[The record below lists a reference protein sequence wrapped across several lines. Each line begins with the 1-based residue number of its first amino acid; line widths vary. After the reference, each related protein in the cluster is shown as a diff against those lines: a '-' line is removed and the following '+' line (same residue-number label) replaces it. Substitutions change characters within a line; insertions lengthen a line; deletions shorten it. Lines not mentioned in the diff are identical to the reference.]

1 MNRFNLRRRS
11 IPALLGTSLLGIAL
25 LACGPA
31 TVASAQST
39 PALAAAAKAEGKLT
53 FYASNHPDLTARLVT
68 AFNKAHPGINVE
80 VVRLATGPLGKR
92 YAAEAEAGNVTADL
106 LQLADPLLIR
116 DVAAK
121 GYLVPVKDVAGFA
134 AWPDD
139 YKGEFYV
146 VGAISL
152 MTISYN
158 TDLVQGAEVPKTW
171 EDLLH
176 PRFKG
181 QILMA
186 DLRHSPAT
194 LDWLVLMEKTYG
206 PAFVD
211 KLAAQNIRFVASTV
225 PGTQLMS
232 AGEASILA
240 PNQRQVTFPVIE
252 KGGPVADVVA
262 EPTVAHES
270 FVAISK
276 GAKNPNAARL
286 FLEFMMTVEGQ
297 EALNMNVNS
306 SALPNVPNTDKL
318 PASVRRADLEGSIK
332 ERARL
337 AAKFGLN

>member
-1 MNRFNLRRRS
+1 MKGLNFRQRMIRAIACIAIIAS
-11 IPALLGTSLLGIAL
+11 CTSMVEAKSSDE
-25 LACGPA
+25 LA
-31 TVASAQST
+31 S
-39 PALAAAAKAEGKLT
+39 AAKAEGKLT
-53 FYASNHPDLTARLVT
+53 FYASNHPDLTARLVK
-68 AFNKAHPGINVE
+68 AFNATYPGISVE

-121 GYLVPVKDVAGFA
+121 GYLSPVDNLTGFA
-134 AWPDD
+134 AWPAD
-139 YKGEFYV
+139 YKNEFYV

-158 TDLVQGAEVPKTW
+158 TDLVQGEEIPKAWT
-171 EDLLH
+171 DLLH

-186 DLRHSPAT
+186 DIRHSPAT

-206 PAFVD
+206 PEFVD
-211 KLAAQNIRFVASTV
+211 KLAAQDIRFVASTV

-232 AGEASILA
+232 AGEAEILA
-240 PNQRQVTFPVIE
+240 PNQRQVTFPVID
-252 KGGPVADVVA
+252 KGGPVGDVLA

-276 GAKNPNAARL
+276 GAKNPNAAKL
-286 FLEFMMTVEGQ
+286 FLEFMMTMEGQ
-297 EALNMNVNS
+297 EALNMHVNS
-306 SALPNVPNTDKL
+306 SALPDVPNTDKL
-318 PASVRRADLEGSIK
+318 PQSFRRADLENSIK